1 MIQRIQSIFWLMGAI
16 SIALLFV
23 APLAMITG
31 SVDLEFW
38 LNGVFD
44 PGAEEYVRP
53 TWVLGVLA
61 SVIILITL
69 ITIFLFKKREMQMRL
84 TVYNLVLIV
93 ALIGL
98 GVFFALTGA
107 SDFGGTLKTE
117 YYSVMP
123 LVAIIFNFL
132 AWRGVRKDY
141 LMLKAV
147 DRIR

>member
-1 MIQRIQSIFWLMGAI
+1 MGAI

-23 APLAMITG
+23 APIAKITG

-38 LNGVFD
+38 LNGIFD
-44 PGAEEYVRP
+44 PGTEEYIRSN
-53 TWVLGVLA
+53 WILGVLG
-61 SVIILITL
+61 SIIILISL
-69 ITIFLFKKREMQMRL
+69 LTIFLFKKRELQMRL
-84 TVYNLVLIV
+84 TIYNIILIV

-98 GVFFALTGA
+98 GIFLATTGA
-107 SDFGGTLKTE
+107 KDFNGTLKSE
-117 YYSVMP
+117 YYSLMP
-123 LVAIIFNFL
+123 IVAMIFNIL